1 MRVANKTLYDGAIRN
16 LGKTSSGMAEI
27 NEVVSSGKTIND
39 LSDNPVDLV
48 KVLDL
53 RSSISNL
60 SQMERNISMGES
72 WLNASES
79 ALTQVNDIISAAK
92 VLTVAMASDNVDADG
107 RANNASL
114 AQHYLEEIISLANS
128 STGGRYIFGGTNTD
142 TVPFTLDTTDPANPQ
157 VLYAGN
163 DTAFSINIG
172 KDTVIPVGKDG
183 EDVFGEAG
191 SASDIFQTFIDLK
204 TSLETNDFAGIQ
216 TAMGNLDEHLKTI
229 NAHVSD
235 IGGKTIRLD
244 VKSEIVSDLELS
256 STERISDLED
266 ADLAEAIV
274 ALKSKELAYEAALA
288 SSSKLMKMS
297 LVNYL

>member
-1 MRVANKTLYDGAIRN
+1 MRVANKTIYDGAIRN
-16 LGKTSSGMAEI
+16 LNMTSLDMVQA
-27 NEVVSSGKTIND
+27 NEVVTTSKKIND
-39 LSDNPVDLV
+39 LSDDPVDLI

-60 SQMERNISMGES
+60 GQMERNISMGES
-72 WLNASES
+72 WLNSSES

-92 VLTVAMASDNVDADG
+92 VLTVAMASDNVGAAE

-142 TVPFTLDTTDPANPQ
+142 TVPFTLDTTDPSNPQ
-157 VLYAGN
+157 VVYAGN

-172 KDTVIPVGKDG
+172 KDTVLSVGKDG
-183 EDVFGEAG
+183 EDIFGENWDD
-191 SASDIFQTFIDLK
+191 SNIYKTFIDLK
-204 TSLETNDFAGIQ
+204 ESLETNDFAGIQ
-216 TAMGNLDEHLKTI
+216 SAMGNLDEHLKTI

-235 IGGKTIRLD
+235 IGGKSIRLD
-244 VKSEIVSDLELS
+244 VKSKIVGDLELS
-256 STERISDLED
+256 DTERMSDLED

-274 ALKSKELAYEAALA
+274 ALKSRNWHIRLR
-288 SSSKLMKMS
+288 
-297 LVNYL
+297 YLHQQN

>member
-1 MRVANKTLYDGAIRN
+1 MRVANKTLYDSAINN
-16 LGKTSSGMAEI
+16 LGRTSLGMVEA
-27 NEVVSSGKTIND
+27 NEVVSSGKRIND
-39 LSDNPVDLV
+39 LSDDPVDLV

-60 SQMERNISMGES
+60 NQMERNISMGES

-92 VLTVAMASDNVDADG
+92 VLTVAMASDNVDATE

-114 AQHYLEEIISLANS
+114 VQHYLEEVISLANS
-128 STGGRYIFGGTNTD
+128 SAGGRYVFGGTNTD
-142 TVPFTLDTTDPANPQ
+142 TVPFTLDTSGPVPQ

-183 EDVFGEAG
+183 EDIFGEAG
-191 SASDIFQTFIDLK
+191 SASDIFKTFIDLK
-204 TSLETNDFAGIQ
+204 ESLEINDFAGIQ

-235 IGGKTIRLD
+235 IGGKGIRLN
-244 VKSEIVSDLELS
+244 VKSEIVSDLELT
-256 STERISDLED
+256 STERMSDLED

-274 ALKSKELAYEAALA
+274 ALKSKELAYNAAL
-288 SSSKLMKMS
+288 SSSAKLMEMS
-297 LVNYL
+297 LVNYV